1 MGIQLQ
7 KIEIFRLNKGFRS
20 EGLPCCYEVDGMSK
34 RLIMWDG
41 SPEGRWLIWKTDLP
55 YAADQ
60 DYECTFSSA
69 EDALTALQ
77 LKSEQ

>member
-1 MGIQLQ
+1 
-7 KIEIFRLNKGFRS
+7 
-20 EGLPCCYEVDGMSK
+20 MSK